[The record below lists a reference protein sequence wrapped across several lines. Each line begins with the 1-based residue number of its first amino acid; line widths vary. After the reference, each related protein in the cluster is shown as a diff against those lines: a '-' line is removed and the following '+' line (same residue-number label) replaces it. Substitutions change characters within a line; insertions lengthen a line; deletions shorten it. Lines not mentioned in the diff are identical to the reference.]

1 MKHIPWLLLLFLSY
15 RLTAQSADEKQ
26 ILETLKQ
33 QTISWN
39 NGDLNEFMKGY
50 WQNDSL
56 MFIGSSGIT
65 YGYGNTLERYKKTY
79 SDASKMGKLFFE
91 IVKVKKIS
99 PEYYFVVGKWFLR
112 RSAGDIGGMYTLM
125 FRKIKGKWLIIA
137 DHSS

>member
-1 MKHIPWLLLLFLSY
+1 MKHIAWLLLLFLSY

-50 WQNDSL
+50 WNNDSL
-56 MFIGSSGIT
+56 MFISSSGIT
-65 YGYGNTLERYKKTY
+65 YGYANTLERYKKTY